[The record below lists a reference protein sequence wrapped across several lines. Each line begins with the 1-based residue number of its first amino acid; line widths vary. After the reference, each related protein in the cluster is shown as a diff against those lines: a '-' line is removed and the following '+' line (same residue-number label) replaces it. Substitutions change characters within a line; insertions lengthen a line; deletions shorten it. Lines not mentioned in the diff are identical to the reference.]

1 MGATAIEIEVDQVA
15 RPQTA
20 GSSDLEA
27 EAHYFVYG
35 NEMYNFPKS
44 VSCPAVPNRL
54 VK

>member
-1 MGATAIEIEVDQVA
+1 VGVTAIEIEVNRVA

-27 EAHYFVYG
+27 EARYFVYG
-35 NEMYNFPKS
+35 NEIYSFPKS
-44 VSCPAVPNRL
+44 VSCPGVLNKL